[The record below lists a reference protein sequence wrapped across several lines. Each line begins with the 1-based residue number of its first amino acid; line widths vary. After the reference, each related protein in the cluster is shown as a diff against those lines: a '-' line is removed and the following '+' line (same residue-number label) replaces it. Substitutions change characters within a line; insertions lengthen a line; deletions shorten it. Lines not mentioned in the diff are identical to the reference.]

1 MPDATDRDKSDSAR
15 SLRVPVAELTLG
27 LIFLAAALGAM
38 AMTRVNAGI
47 ALIWPANA
55 IVAALLIRSSKN
67 HWAATGLVL
76 LAANTFANVLIA
88 HRPWLMSILFS
99 AVNCLEM
106 GLSVWTFRKLV
117 RFPYPDIT
125 IEQAAIMT
133 GVLGIAIPGLSAIA
147 GGWVLH
153 STLGGPLWQG
163 ILQWWSSHLIGA
175 CLFAPPV
182 ILFSF
187 ESLKRLVSDKF
198 IMQNLATLLLVI
210 LGCYLAIHYVR
221 FPFIAIGV
229 LLMIAAFRVG
239 GFGASVLSVLSGC
252 TIAAMWSFGVRPEGL
267 ENLPLSASL
276 ASLPVLA
283 LLATTMPPIA
293 VGLGTDA
300 RRAAARRLS
309 MSERRFRE
317 SMENSPI
324 GMLIADLNGI
334 WGYTNR
340 ALQSMLGYS
349 SEEFRSLPPGGPSE
363 PDEWTL
369 SRPRWQRL
377 LSGEIG
383 YYNIERRFRHKA
395 GHWVWT
401 HVAVSL
407 LRDDDGSPQHL
418 IAQIESL
425 EARRQAEAA
434 LADER
439 ERLRI
444 TLGSI
449 ADAVITADAE
459 TRITYINAAGEAL
472 LGQTLAD
479 LKYRRLDEV
488 ISLTDPRT
496 SKAAANLVGQSIL
509 HVKALRRETPCVL
522 HRPDGITCYV
532 RDVVS
537 PVLGSQGRV
546 TGIVVVF
553 QEAGADVARVKD
565 LDHRANHD
573 TLTGLA
579 NRFEFQRRLKES
591 FDRARTLDLSAA
603 LLAIDLD
610 KFKAVNDSGGHAAG
624 DAVLRRVAEVL
635 RNAVR
640 HPDVVARLGGDEF
653 AVILPNCPP
662 DRILAVGEQIARALN
677 PLSTPWQGS
686 DFVTGAS
693 VGLAELDR
701 SFSSETQWLA
711 AADDACYRAK
721 SRGRGQLQRALL

>member
-1 MPDATDRDKSDSAR
+1 M
-15 SLRVPVAELTLG
+15 AEVTVG
-27 LIFLAAALGAM
+27 LFFLAAALGAIV
-38 AMTRVNAGI
+38 MTHVNGGI
-47 ALIWPANA
+47 SLIWPANA
-55 IVAALLIRSSKN
+55 IAAALLIRSAKVRWLS
-67 HWAATGLVL
+67 TGLVL
-76 LAANTFANVLIA
+76 LILNTFANVLVA

-99 AVNCLEM
+99 AVNCFEI
-106 GLSVWTFRKLV
+106 GVTAWTFRTLV
-117 RFPYPDIT
+117 RFPYPEISID
-125 IEQAAIMT
+125 QAAIMT
-133 GVLGIAIPGLSAIA
+133 AIFGLVIPGLAAIA
-147 GGWVLH
+147 GGLVLH
-153 STLGGPLWQG
+153 AYSGGLLSQS
-163 ILQWWSSHLIGA
+163 IVQWWSSKVIGA
-175 CLFAPPV
+175 CLFGPPI

-187 ESLKRLVSDKF
+187 ESLKRLVSDKYV
-198 IMQNLATLLLVI
+198 MQNLATLLLVI

-239 GFGASVLSVLSGC
+239 GFGASILSVLSGC

-300 RRAAARRLS
+300 RRATARQLS

-317 SMENSPI
+317 SMEHSPI

-340 ALQSMLGYS
+340 ALQSMLGYDGD
-349 SEEFRSLPPGGPSE
+349 ELRALPPGGPSE
-363 PDEWTL
+363 PDEWTQ
-369 SRPRWQRL
+369 SQPRWQRL
-377 LSGEIG
+377 LSGEIS
-383 YYNIERRFRHKA
+383 YYNIERRFRHKD
-395 GHWVWT
+395 GRWIWT

-434 LADER
+434 LAEER
-439 ERLRI
+439 ERLKI

-472 LGQTLAD
+472 LGQTLQD
-479 LKYRRLDEV
+479 LKSRRLDEV

-522 HRPDGITCYV
+522 HRPDGIMCYV

-553 QEAGADVARVKD
+553 QEASADVARVRD
-565 LDHRANHD
+565 LDHRAHHD

-610 KFKAVNDSGGHAAG
+610 RFKAVNDAGGHAAG

-635 RNAVR
+635 RGAVR

-653 AVILPNCPP
+653 AIILPNCPP
-662 DRILAVGEQIARALN
+662 DRIQAVAEQIVRALN
-677 PLSTPWQGS
+677 PLTTTWRGS
-686 DFVTGAS
+686 AFVTGGS
-693 VGLAELDR
+693 VGLAELDAACLNDA
-701 SFSSETQWLA
+701 QWLA
-711 AADDACYRAK
+711 AADEACYRAK
-721 SRGRGQLQRALL
+721 SQGRGQLQRKLNSG